1 MQSLSNYQRH
11 FSQKKILI
19 CVETQKTL
27 DSQSHPEKEKQSWRN
42 QAPWLQIIRQSYSP
56 QSRMALAQKKTQR
69 STGHDRKLRNKP
81 MYLWSVNLWWGQNIQ
96 WRKDSIFNTWCWG
109 NWTAM
114 CKRMKL
120 EHWLT
125 PYTKINLNWIKG
137 LIVRLDTKKLLKEK
151 A

>member
-1 MQSLSNYQRH
+1 
-11 FSQKKILI
+11 
-19 CVETQKTL
+19 
-27 DSQSHPEKEKQSWRN
+27 
-42 QAPWLQIIRQSYSP
+42 
-56 QSRMALAQKKTQR
+56 MALAQKKTQR

-81 MYLWSVNLWWGQNIQ
+81 MYL

-125 PYTKINLNWIKG
+125 PYTKINLKWIKG